1 MQGIERAYLDV
12 CIGAVIAA
20 NRTLLEMTPTE
31 ALRRTNYGKGDTLGL
46 DASPEIIIKK
56 RLQDY
61 DRHALLITEELDE
74 VSRGRWPTDANPER
88 QPLMFFSDP
97 TDRSKML
104 KGFFEIIGNGS
115 TVKTVGELMRERDS
129 IALWE
134 ETYEKPASI
143 TGATTSITCVRKGT
157 IIFSVV
163 LNYVT
168 QTIFIASPDGVFS
181 LSLPSYADPALE
193 LVNLDYVHTHGHVLK
208 FPPTRLTCHE
218 PNDSKRFVTFLGK
231 KGYREN
237 FQDCM
242 IFVEEPDK
250 FLHHNEPGGPARVL
264 YLSELQQGFGP
275 IGFIMANGEKIGEW
289 IHWLAFAKF
298 VENHDG
304 STKLLVYE
312 ISIERP
318 WVKDGVLMSTPEPY
332 SIFHFED
339 GRPYIDISQLRN
351 FAIPN
356 RFRSMLVV
364 VPADNERMIHIMQ
377 QFKYRDVSSHL

>member
-1 MQGIERAYLDV
+1 
-12 CIGAVIAA
+12 
-20 NRTLLEMTPTE
+20 
-31 ALRRTNYGKGDTLGL
+31 
-46 DASPEIIIKK
+46 
-56 RLQDY
+56 
-61 DRHALLITEELDE
+61 
-74 VSRGRWPTDANPER
+74 
-88 QPLMFFSDP
+88 MFFSDP

-104 KGFFEIIGNGS
+104 KKFFELIGNGS
-115 TVKTVGELMRERDS
+115 TVQIIGELRHERDC
-129 IALWE
+129 IAQWE
-134 ETYEKPASI
+134 QTFEKPASI

-157 IIFSVV
+157 IIFSVI
-163 LNYVT
+163 LNYIT
-168 QTIFIASPDGVFS
+168 QTLFVASPDGVFS
-181 LSLPSYADPALE
+181 LQLPGYTDTALE
-193 LVNLDYVHTHGHVLK
+193 QVNLDYVHMHGHVLK
-208 FPPTRLTCHE
+208 FPPTRQTCHE

-231 KGYREN
+231 SGYREN

-250 FLHHNEPGGPARVL
+250 FLHHSEPGGPARVL

-312 ISIERP
+312 ISTARP

-339 GRPYIDISQLRN
+339 DRPYIDISQLRN

-364 VPADNERMIHIMQ
+364 IPADNERMIHIMQ
-377 QFKYRDVSSHL
+377 QFKYREVSSHL

>member
-20 NRTLLEMTPTE
+20 NRTMLEMSPTE
-31 ALRRTNYGKGDTLGL
+31 ALRRTRYGKGDTLGL
-46 DASPEIIIKK
+46 DASPEIIINK
-56 RLQDY
+56 RLRDY
-61 DRHALLITEELDE
+61 DSHALFITEELDDT
-74 VSRGRWPTDANPER
+74 SRGRWPTDANPER

-104 KGFFEIIGNGS
+104 EKFFRLIGDETQIVS
-115 TVKTVGELMRERDS
+115 IGELMRVRDC

-134 ETYEKPASI
+134 ETFEKPASI
-143 TGATTSITCVRKGT
+143 TGATTSITCVRKGS
-157 IIFSVV
+157 IIFSVI
-163 LNYVT
+163 LNYIT
-168 QTIFIASPDGVFS
+168 QTIFVASPDGVFS
-181 LSLPSYADPALE
+181 MALPEYTDPTLE
-193 LVNLDYVHTHGHVLK
+193 CITLDYIHTHGHVLK
-208 FPPTRLTCHE
+208 FPPTRLTCRM
-218 PNDSKRFVTFLGK
+218 PNESKHFVTFLGK
-231 KGYREN
+231 SGYREN

-242 IFVEEPDK
+242 IFVEEPDR
-250 FLHHNEPGGPARVL
+250 FLHHSEPGGPARVL

-275 IGFIMANGEKIGEW
+275 IGFVMANGEKIGEW

-332 SIFHFED
+332 SIFHYEN
-339 GRPYIDISQLRN
+339 GHPYIDISQLRN
-351 FAIPN
+351 FPKPN

-364 VPADNERMIHIMQ
+364 VPSDNERIIHIMQ
-377 QFKYRDVSSHL
+377 QYNYREVSSHL